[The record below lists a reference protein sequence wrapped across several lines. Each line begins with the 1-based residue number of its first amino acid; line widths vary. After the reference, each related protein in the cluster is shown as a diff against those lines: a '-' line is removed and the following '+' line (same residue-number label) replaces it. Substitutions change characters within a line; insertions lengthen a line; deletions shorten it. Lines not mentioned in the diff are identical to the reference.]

1 MVSEELKQQINDPD
15 IAASYFSGAKEKLT
29 RRITYFDN
37 NLYGSGINVYFMS
50 KKTFDSA
57 ADALCVGWLMQF
69 LWEEGEEEFDYSLK
83 ACKAVAEEFFAQ
95 DIQRYRYMPV
105 NEYECKSYI
114 SSKIEPIVKA
124 TTKIQ
129 MDEKNPDKVEFL
141 SKSGIYVDK
150 AYTTKNAYL
159 FKKDEAYKGGLVLFQ
174 EKQGSSK
181 YREIFFETDSKY
193 VLFLE

>member
-1 MVSEELKQQINDPD
+1 MLAEELKKELTDSEK
-15 IAASYFSGAKEKLT
+15 IAFYFTKAKEKNI

-37 NLYGSGINVYFMS
+37 NLFGSGINVYFMS
-50 KKTFDSA
+50 KKTFSSP

-69 LWEEGEEEFDYSLK
+69 LWEEDEESFDYSQK
-83 ACKAVAEEFFAQ
+83 NCETVTKEFFLQ
-95 DIQRYRYMPV
+95 DTKKYRYVPLK
-105 NEYECKSYI
+105 EYECKNYI
-114 SSKIEPIVKA
+114 SSKIEPIILA

-129 MDEKNPDKVEFL
+129 QNEKNPQTVEFL

-150 AYTTKNAYL
+150 KYTTDKSYL
-159 FKKDEAYKGGLVLFQ
+159 FKKDELYSDGVILYQ
-174 EKQGSSK
+174 EKEPK